1 MRLSHIAL
9 RNMRRHW
16 TRTLMLA
23 VLITSVVAV
32 VASLYFVNRSADSD
46 LANKVDEYGANITVV
61 PRSQELPLTYGGV
74 RLGGLTYDARPLTM
88 GDVALIR
95 TIKNRENLNRV
106 APKLL
111 ELAEV
116 QGVSL
121 MAAGVQWDQ
130 ELGLK
135 QWWQI
140 EGRAPSGAQDV
151 LLGSRAAA
159 RLGKQAG
166 STIEL
171 RGQEFLVAGI
181 LQPTGSQED
190 DILFLDLATAQRLW
204 SRPGE
209 VSFVEVS
216 AWCSSCPIEDIS
228 AQISTVIPSS
238 RVSALSKAIESREI
252 LVGQFRLFSIV
263 VSAFM
268 VVAGGLVIL
277 ASTLGAVRGRRGEIG
292 VFRALGFRRRHVMEI
307 VLLENLVVGFAASVA
322 GVLIAVLVS
331 GPFARLVAGVSA
343 PAAPAAGVMLVAIGA
358 ATLLVLV
365 SSLYPALVASRL
377 SPLVALRRV

>member
-23 VLITSVVAV
+23 FLITSVVAV
-32 VASLYFVNRSADSD
+32 VAALYFVNRSADSD

-74 RLGGLTYDARPLTM
+74 RLGGLTYDTRPLTM
-88 GDVALIR
+88 EDVARIR
-95 TIKNRENLNRV
+95 TIKNSANVNRV

-111 ELAEV
+111 ELAQV

-135 QWWQI
+135 SWWHIQGQ
-140 EGRAPSGAQDV
+140 EPSRANDV
-151 LLGSRAAA
+151 LLGSRAAI

-166 STIEL
+166 STVEL
-171 RGQEFLVAGI
+171 KGQQFNVAGV

-204 SRPGE
+204 DRPGE

-216 AWCSSCPIEDIS
+216 AWCSSCPIEDIG
-228 AQISTVIPSS
+228 AQISTAIPNS
-238 RVSALSKAIESREI
+238 RVSALRKAIESREI

-268 VVAGGLVIL
+268 VIAGGLVIL
-277 ASTLGAVRGRRGEIG
+277 ASTLGTVRSRRGEIG
-292 VFRALGFRRRHVMEI
+292 VFRALGFRKRHVVEI
-307 VLLENLVVGFAASVA
+307 VLMENLLVGVAASVV
-322 GVLIAVLVS
+322 GVLLAMLVS
-331 GPFARLVAGVSA
+331 GPFARLVAGVSTASA
-343 PAAPAAGVMLVAIGA
+343 PDPEILLAAIGA
-358 ATLLVLV
+358 STLLVLA
-365 SSLYPALVASRL
+365 STLYPAWVASRL
-377 SPLVALRRV
+377 SPLVALRKA

>member
-1 MRLSHIAL
+1 MRLSHVAL
-9 RNMRRHW
+9 RNMRKHW

-23 VLITSVVAV
+23 ILITSVVAV
-32 VASLYFVNRSADSD
+32 VASLYFVNRSADGD
-46 LANKVDEYGANITVV
+46 LANKVDEYGANLTVL

-88 GDVALIR
+88 DQVALIR
-95 TIKNRENLNRV
+95 TIKNRENINRV

-111 ELAEV
+111 QLAEV
-116 QGVSL
+116 QGIRL

-135 QWWQI
+135 KWWQI
-140 EGRAPSGAQDV
+140 DGRAPSGAQDV

-171 RGQEFLVAGI
+171 RGQEFPVAGV
-181 LQPTGSQED
+181 LRPTGSQED
-190 DILFLDLATAQRLW
+190 DILFLDLAVAQGLW
-204 SRPGE
+204 NRPDE

-216 AWCSSCPIEDIS
+216 AWCSSCPIEDIG
-228 AQISTVIPSS
+228 AQISTVIPGG
-238 RVSALSKAIESREI
+238 RVSALSKAIESREM
-252 LVGQFRLFSIV
+252 LVGQFRLFSIA

-268 VVAGGLVIL
+268 VIAGGLVIL

-307 VLLENLVVGFAASVA
+307 VLLENLLVGVVASVVGVLLA
-322 GVLIAVLVS
+322 VLIS

-343 PAAPAAGVMLVAIGA
+343 SAPPAAGVLLVAIGA
-358 ATLLVLV
+358 ATLLVLL
-365 SSLYPALVASRL
+365 SSLYPAWVASRL
-377 SPLVALRRV
+377 SPLVALRKV

>member
-116 QGVSL
+116 EGVSL

-190 DILFLDLATAQRLW
+190 DILFLDLTTAQRLW

-268 VVAGGLVIL
+268 VIAGGLVIL

-307 VLLENLVVGFAASVA
+307 VLLENLIIGFAASVV
-322 GVLIAVLVS
+322 GVLLAMLVS

-343 PAAPAAGVMLVAIGA
+343 PAAPAAGVLLVAIGA
-358 ATLLVLV
+358 ATLLILV

-377 SPLVALRRV
+377 SPMVALRKV

>member
-9 RNMRRHW
+9 RNMRTHW

-88 GDVALIR
+88 EQVALIR
-95 TIKNRENLNRV
+95 TIKNRENINRV

-111 ELAEV
+111 ELATV
-116 QGVSL
+116 QGIDL

-135 QWWQI
+135 KWWQI
-140 EGRAPSGAQDV
+140 EGQAPSGAQDV
-151 LLGSRAAA
+151 LLGSRAAV

-171 RGQEFLVAGI
+171 RGQEFHVAGVI
-181 LQPTGSQED
+181 GPTGSQED
-190 DILFLDLATAQRLW
+190 DIVFLDLATAQRLW
-204 SRPGE
+204 NRPGE

-216 AWCSSCPIEDIS
+216 AWCSSCPIEDIG
-228 AQISTVIPSS
+228 AQISTMIPAS

>member
-116 QGVSL
+116 EGVSL

-171 RGQEFLVAGI
+171 RGQEFQVAGV

-268 VVAGGLVIL
+268 VIAGGLVIL

-307 VLLENLVVGFAASVA
+307 VLLENLIIGFAASVV
-322 GVLIAVLVS
+322 GVLLAMLVS

-343 PAAPAAGVMLVAIGA
+343 PAAPAAGVLLVAIGA
-358 ATLLVLV
+358 ATLLILV

-377 SPLVALRRV
+377 SPMVALRKV

>member
-1 MRLSHIAL
+1 
-9 RNMRRHW
+9 
-16 TRTLMLA
+16 MLA

-32 VASLYFVNRSADSD
+32 VASLYFVNRSASGD
-46 LANKVDEYGANITVV
+46 LANKVDEYGANITVL
-61 PRSQELPLTYGGV
+61 PDSEELPLTYGGV
-74 RLGGLTYDARPLTM
+74 RVGGLTYGAHPLTM
-88 GDVALIR
+88 DQVALIR
-95 TIKNRENLNRV
+95 KIKNGQNINRV

-111 ELAEV
+111 QLVQV

-135 QWWQI
+135 KWWQI
-140 EGRAPSGAQDV
+140 EGRTPGGATDV

-159 RLGKQAG
+159 RLGGHPG
-166 STIEL
+166 STIDVS
-171 RGQEFLVAGI
+171 GQEFAVAGV

-204 SRPGE
+204 NRQEE

-228 AQISTVIPSS
+228 AQISTAIPGS
-238 RVSALSKAIESREI
+238 RVSALRKAIESREI

-263 VSAFM
+263 ISTFM
-268 VVAGGLVIL
+268 VLAGCLVIL

-292 VFRALGFRRRHVMEI
+292 IFRAMGFRKRHVIE
-307 VLLENLVVGFAASVA
+307 VLLLENLVIGIAASLV
-322 GVLIAVLVS
+322 GVLLAVLVS
-331 GPFARLVAGVSA
+331 GPFARVAAGVSGVSA
-343 PAAPAAGVMLVAIGA
+343 PRAEILFAAIGA
-358 ATLLVLV
+358 ATLLVLI
-365 SSLYPALVASRL
+365 STLYPAWVASRL
-377 SPLVALRRV
+377 SPLVALRKV

>member
-23 VLITSVVAV
+23 ILITAVVAV
-32 VASLYFVNRSADSD
+32 VAALYFVNRSADSD

-74 RLGGLTYDARPLTM
+74 RLGGLTYDTQPLTID
-88 GDVALIR
+88 DVARIR
-95 TIKNRENLNRV
+95 TIKNRANVNRV

-111 ELAEV
+111 ELAQV

-135 QWWQI
+135 SWWHIQ
-140 EGRAPSGAQDV
+140 GREPSGADDV

-166 STIEL
+166 STVEL
-171 RGQEFLVAGI
+171 GGREFKVAGV

-204 SRPGE
+204 DRPGE

-228 AQISTVIPSS
+228 AQISTALPNS
-238 RVSALSKAIESREI
+238 RVSALRKAIESREM
-252 LVGQFRLFSIV
+252 LVGQFRLFSMV

-268 VVAGGLVIL
+268 VIAGGLVIL
-277 ASTLGAVRGRRGEIG
+277 ASTLGAVRSRRGEIG
-292 VFRALGFRRRHVMEI
+292 VFRALGFRKRHVIEI
-307 VLLENLVVGFAASVA
+307 VLLENLLVGVVASVVG
-322 GVLIAVLVS
+322 VLLAMLVS
-331 GPFARLVAGVSA
+331 GPFAHLVAGVSSSSA
-343 PAAPAAGVMLVAIGA
+343 PDPEILLAAIGA
-358 ATLLVLV
+358 ATLLVLA
-365 SSLYPALVASRL
+365 STLYPAWVASRL
-377 SPLVALRRV
+377 SPLVALRKV